1 MKSTVPK
8 SPKSNFLLILYFTIS
23 IVLFFFFFFL
33 PLINISS
40 TSMAI
45 IQIILLYLS
54 FRIYTHGSLLSLLKS
69 ISVSTLSNF
78 VVPHTARLF

>member
-23 IVLFFFFFFL
+23 IVLFL